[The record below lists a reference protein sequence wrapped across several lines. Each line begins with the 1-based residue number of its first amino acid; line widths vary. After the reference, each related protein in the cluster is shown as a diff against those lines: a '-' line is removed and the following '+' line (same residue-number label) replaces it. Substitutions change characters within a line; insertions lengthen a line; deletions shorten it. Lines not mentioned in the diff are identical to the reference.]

1 MWVNMTIDLFRNQE
15 KVISL
20 AGIKDFSE
28 DLIVNLNGTGSKL
41 IVAGVLY
48 AKKED
53 VVNFNININHNAP
66 NTTSNI
72 FVRSVLTDRADVHLE
87 GMVRIKR
94 GAYGTDTYLKED
106 ALLLSS
112 EAKAFVLPSLEIDEN
127 RVKAGH
133 SSSIGPI
140 DSEQLFYLMS
150 RGLKLSE
157 AKKMVVNGYI
167 QPVLDKM
174 PPNLREKM
182 EKTIYAERS

>member
-1 MWVNMTIDLFRNQE
+1 MTVNLVSNQE
-15 KVISL
+15 KLISL

-28 DLIVNLNGTGSKL
+28 DLTVNLNGTGSKVT
-41 IVAGVLY
+41 VAGVLY

-53 VVNFNININHNAP
+53 VVNFNINIYHNAP

-72 FVRSVLTDRADVHLE
+72 FVRSVLSDRSDVHLE

-112 EAKAFVLPSLEIDEN
+112 EAKAFVLPSLEIDDN

-140 DSEQLFYLMS
+140 DTEQLFYLMS
-150 RGLKLSE
+150 RGLKLIE
-157 AKKMVVNGYI
+157 AQKMVVNGYI
-167 QPVLDKM
+167 QPVLDKV
-174 PPNLREKM
+174 PLDLRLKM
-182 EKTIYAERS
+182 EKIIYAERS